1 MLSDTPRVRLASTR
15 SRRPHRLG
23 LTPLADLVFI
33 LLIFFILETSF
44 VEFRQLDFQQPQP
57 QKMVEAEGQG
67 EQPAAGQDPE
77 VLEIQVFASGRLW
90 LAGEALSTDRL
101 AAFLQARN
109 PDPQTLVL
117 VSSEPTVPAQ
127 LLVDVL
133 DELHDAQLARV
144 LVRELGADHD

>member
-1 MLSDTPRVRLASTR
+1 MLSDTPRVRLASTG

-57 QKMVEAEGQG
+57 RTAVEAEGQG
-67 EQPAAGQDPE
+67 EQSPAGQDPE
-77 VLEIQVFASGRLW
+77 VLEIQVFASGKLW
-90 LAGEALSTDRL
+90 LAGEALSTGRL
-101 AAFLQARN
+101 AEYLRARN
-109 PDPQTLVL
+109 HDPQTLVL
-117 VSSEPTVPAQ
+117 VSSEPAVPAQ

-144 LVRELGADHD
+144 LVRELGSDHD

>member
-1 MLSDTPRVRLASTR
+1 MLSDTPRVRLASTAT
-15 SRRPHRLG
+15 RRPYRLG

-57 QKMVEAEGQG
+57 RTVVESEGQG
-67 EQPAAGQDPE
+67 EQSPAGQDPE

-90 LAGEALSTDRL
+90 LTGEALSADRL
-101 AAFLQARN
+101 AEYLRTRN
-109 PDPQTLVL
+109 HDPRTLVL
-117 VSSEPTVPAQ
+117 VSSEPAVPAQ

-133 DELHDAQLARV
+133 DELRDAQLARV
-144 LVRELGADHD
+144 LVRELGSDHD

>member
-57 QKMVEAEGQG
+57 QKMVEA
-67 EQPAAGQDPE
+67 E